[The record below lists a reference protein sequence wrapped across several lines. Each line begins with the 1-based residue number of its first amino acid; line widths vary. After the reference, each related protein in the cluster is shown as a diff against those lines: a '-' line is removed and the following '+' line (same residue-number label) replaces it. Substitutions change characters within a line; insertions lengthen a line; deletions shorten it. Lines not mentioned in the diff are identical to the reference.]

1 MCLYN
6 RFVILHCL
14 FALLW
19 NFAIGS
25 LMPGVHEKVIFT
37 LDKSAAFT
45 RTKGLRFL
53 RFLPTW
59 FFFLNFSKK
68 YCPLGFKVRKIEI
81 YFITWYLLSML
92 QERVPVSTILFLFVE
107 PGSRNRKSVSQWW
120 LQCKLMFYSV
130 QIFYFFFF
138 IYL

>member
-1 MCLYN
+1 MCLYD

-14 FALLW
+14 FVLLW
-19 NFAIGS
+19 NFTISS
-25 LMPGVHEKVIFT
+25 LVPGVHEKVIFT

-53 RFLPTW
+53 RFLQTW
-59 FFFLNFSKK
+59 FFFLNFSRK

-81 YFITWYLLSML
+81 YFITLYLLSML
-92 QERVPVSTILFLFVE
+92 QERARVSTILFLFVE
-107 PGSRNRKSVSQWW
+107 PGSRNWKSVSQWW

-130 QIFYFFFF
+130 QFFYCFF
-138 IYL
+138 ICL